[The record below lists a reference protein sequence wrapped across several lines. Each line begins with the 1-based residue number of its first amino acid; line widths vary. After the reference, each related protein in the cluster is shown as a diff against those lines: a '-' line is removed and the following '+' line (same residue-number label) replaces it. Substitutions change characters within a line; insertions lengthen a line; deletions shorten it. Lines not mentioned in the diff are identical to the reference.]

1 MMEKNLTNTQ
11 RDEIIETLK
20 TRFKKHMERH
30 PDLNWETIEAKLLSQ
45 PAKLWS
51 LYQMEQ
57 TGGEPDVVAFN
68 DEQYVFVDCALESPT
83 GRRSLCYDKEGLAA
97 RKDYKPANT
106 AIDLATTMS
115 IELLDEAEYRNLQ
128 TLGHFDSKTSSWI
141 KTPDDIRKLGG
152 ALFADYR
159 FGKVFVYHNTAQS
172 YYSARGFRGKLL
184 V

>member
-1 MMEKNLTNTQ
+1 MKKDLTNTQ
-11 RDEIIETLK
+11 QEEIIETLK
-20 TRFKKHMERH
+20 TRFNKYKERH
-30 PDLNWETIEAKLLSQ
+30 PDINWEAIEAKLLDH

-68 DEQYVFVDCALESPT
+68 DERFVFVDCATESPID
-83 GRRSLCYDKEGLAA
+83 RRSLCYDKEGLAA
-97 RKDYKPANT
+97 RKDNKPANT
-106 AIDLATTMS
+106 AIDLATAMD
-115 IELLDEAEYRNLQ
+115 IELLDETEYRSLQ
-128 TLGHFDSKTSSWI
+128 TMGHFDSKTSSWI

-172 YYSARGFRGKLL
+172 YYAARGFRGKLL